1 MLAFEAVLRQ
11 LGADKGLANY
21 DRTDSIETLLKN
33 TINVNKNLLSGVT
46 TITYNL
52 PIVGRTLGP
61 SKYCRP
67 IWDVSLRLYVTVV
80 YEIKCILDLT
90 LDACENLTDA
100 VLNALAPLLKP
111 LIGKFTTTACNNGV
125 DLPTCLLG

>member
-1 MLAFEAVLRQ
+1 L
-11 LGADKGLANY
+11 
-21 DRTDSIETLLKN
+21 
-33 TINVNKNLLSGVT
+33 
-46 TITYNL
+46 
-52 PIVGRTLGP
+52 
-61 SKYCRP
+61 
-67 IWDVSLRLYVTVV
+67 DVSLRLYVTVV